1 MFKPNERVLVA
12 DPTEALKD
20 ENGVF
25 LITEPSGDTL
35 QIRLEAGHFLIDRS
49 TSLPQAKRTDLL
61 WAITKLG
68 DLPEAASTKNA
79 AVAVPEIGDRTSRK
93 EAE

>member
-1 MFKPNERVLVA
+1 MFKLNERALVA
-12 DPTEALKD
+12 DLAEALKD

-35 QIRLEAGHFLIDRS
+35 QIRIEAGHFLIDRS

-68 DLPEAASTKNA
+68 DLPEAASCSTT
-79 AVAVPEIGDRTSRK
+79 R
-93 EAE
+93 